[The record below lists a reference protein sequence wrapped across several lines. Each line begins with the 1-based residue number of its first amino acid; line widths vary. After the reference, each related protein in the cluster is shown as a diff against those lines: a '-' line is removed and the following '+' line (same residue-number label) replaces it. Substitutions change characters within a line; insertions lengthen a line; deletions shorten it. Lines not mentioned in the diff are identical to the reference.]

1 MSKNSTPIM
10 ILLCRRMN
18 SNMVISCGAIQR
30 LGVYEAGLDAKKANL
45 LFAFFIKLMVGAE
58 GLEPPTYAV

>member
-1 MSKNSTPIM
+1 
-10 ILLCRRMN
+10 MN